1 MLLYDSSIL
10 AARWLEERKAAVFGW
25 YSAAQIVDP
34 PSVDT
39 GHPAF
44 VVDTIECFWVLE
56 SQMTRYLA
64 DTGIKMAG
72 WRSEVVVEMVEALAS
87 DPTEADAHER
97 HVAIVVLVELL
108 KFVQRVSEVW
118 DELVLAEHFVEV
130 PKERSISGCQHAA
143 YDSVAAWS
151 RVEQVV

>member
-1 MLLYDSSIL
+1 
-10 AARWLEERKAAVFGW
+10 
-25 YSAAQIVDP
+25 
-34 PSVDT
+34 
-39 GHPAF
+39 
-44 VVDTIECFWVLE
+44 
-56 SQMTRYLA
+56 
-64 DTGIKMAG
+64 MAG
-72 WRSEVVVEMVEALAS
+72 RRSGVVVEMVEAASS
-87 DPTEADAHER
+87 DPTDADAHER